1 MVDAWWRVPNFCWCP
16 VENGV
21 QSRGTLIAEGKED
34 SIPSNLPRGRAVRAG
49 RDYGEDGAL
58 SNPLWTAPMTAA
70 AISDM
75 KCWAAAMLVFAILSG
90 NLAIFIT
97 GIIGSSMVLCCA
109 SGNEQV
115 ARNASC
121 FKGCAI
127 ACAVLGGLHALVM
140 LVLGVIFVGIAAD
153 CTDKLKGNSCDHL
166 DGRRQLGSEPT
177 QGVAAAL
184 ATLVNHAP
192 LLFATVTGGAS
203 LVLPSASL
211 GAALAKSPDSAP
223 ALAIA
228 GANAGPAG
236 SRRLTVGL
244 VPGCGDRIGEWYLLA
259 KPGASDCTGCGDS
272 LTSYDHCKEASL
284 KLSMEPPLDD
294 ISDGPNGCSI
304 EGSANFKFKECGER
318 GRLADRTPVCK
329 CEFNDA
335 QTAPRLPC
343 RMLAPGTRE
352 GACASSAFEEP
363 SKGVRWVAPLW
374 LPGAHRSVPWVC
386 E

>member
-1 MVDAWWRVPNFCWCP
+1 
-16 VENGV
+16 
-21 QSRGTLIAEGKED
+21 
-34 SIPSNLPRGRAVRAG
+34 
-49 RDYGEDGAL
+49 
-58 SNPLWTAPMTAA
+58 MTAA

-127 ACAVLGGLHALVM
+127 ACAVLGGLHALGM
-140 LVLGVIFVGIAAD
+140 LALGFVFVGIAAD

-184 ATLVNHAP
+184 ATLVKHAP
-192 LLFATVTGGAS
+192 LLFATATGGAS

-259 KPGASDCTGCGDS
+259 KPGASDCNGCGVS

-318 GRLADRTPVCK
+318 GSLADRAPVCK
-329 CEFNDA
+329 CVWNPDK
-335 QTAPRLPC
+335 TAPRLPC

-352 GACASSAFEEP
+352 GACGSSAFEEP

>member
-1 MVDAWWRVPNFCWCP
+1 
-16 VENGV
+16 
-21 QSRGTLIAEGKED
+21 
-34 SIPSNLPRGRAVRAG
+34 
-49 RDYGEDGAL
+49 
-58 SNPLWTAPMTAA
+58 MTAA

-75 KCWAAAMLVFAILSG
+75 KCWAAAMLVFAILTGLSG

-109 SGNEQV
+109 SSNEQV
-115 ARNASC
+115 ARNAAC

-184 ATLVNHAP
+184 ATLVKHAP
-192 LLFATVTGGAS
+192 LLFATATGGAS

-272 LTSYDHCKEASL
+272 LTSYDYCVQAQGSL
-284 KLSMEPPLDD
+284 RSGDFGD
-294 ISDGPNGCSI
+294 IPTPSDGPNGCSI

-329 CEFNDA
+329 CVWNSDK
-335 QTAPRLPC
+335 TAPRLPC
-343 RMLAPGTRE
+343 RMLAPGTRDST
-352 GACASSAFEEP
+352 CASSAFEEP
-363 SKGVRWVAPLW
+363 TKGVRWVAPLW

>member
-1 MVDAWWRVPNFCWCP
+1 M
-16 VENGV
+16 
-21 QSRGTLIAEGKED
+21 
-34 SIPSNLPRGRAVRAG
+34 RAG
-49 RDYGEDGAL
+49 RDYGDGAL

-75 KCWAAAMLVFAILSG
+75 KCWAAAMLVFAILTGLSG

-109 SGNEQV
+109 SSNEQV
-115 ARNASC
+115 ARNAAC

-184 ATLVNHAP
+184 ATLVKHAP
-192 LLFATVTGGAS
+192 LLFATATGGAS

-272 LTSYDHCKEASL
+272 LTSYDYCVQAQGSL
-284 KLSMEPPLDD
+284 RSGDFGD
-294 ISDGPNGCSI
+294 IPTPSDGPNGCSI

-335 QTAPRLPC
+335 QTAPRLPSEC
-343 RMLAPGTRE
+343 WHRAQGIARALRAPSRSPLRASDGWRPSGCLVPSF
-352 GACASSAFEEP
+352 GAL
-363 SKGVRWVAPLW
+363 GV
-374 LPGAHRSVPWVC
+374 
-386 E
+386 